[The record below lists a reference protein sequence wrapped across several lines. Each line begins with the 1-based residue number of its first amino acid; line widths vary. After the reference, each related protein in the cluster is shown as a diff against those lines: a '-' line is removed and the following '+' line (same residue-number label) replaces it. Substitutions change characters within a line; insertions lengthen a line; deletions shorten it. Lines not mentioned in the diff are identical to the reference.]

1 MEHASTVG
9 PLAAMWRVLD
19 LDLDVEA
26 TAHGLLRDADASFWL
41 DSASVATGNG
51 RHSIIGTDR
60 GSLAEVVR
68 YRLADGH
75 VRLRAGGRDR
85 TVPADVLTHLQRQL
99 ATPVVGDLPDL
110 PFRGGYVG
118 YLGYECKALTVA
130 PGRHTAETPDAYWLR
145 PQSFLVHDHATGRTH
160 LAALHPHGGDTGEA
174 AALLDALEAALV
186 ERTPGTEA
194 VPEDFG
200 EAPGRWRLPAREYES
215 RVRRA
220 QAALRRG
227 DSYEI
232 CLTDTFVADAH
243 PGGWELY
250 RILRR
255 LNPAPYAAHLRF
267 RTFGDS
273 LDVLSASPERFLR
286 VDRDRTVESRPIKGT
301 APRAA
306 HPAEDRRLA
315 ADLGADPKTRAEN
328 LIIVDLLRNDLGRV
342 CRPGTV
348 HVPELM
354 QVESYATV
362 HQLVSTVRG
371 QLRADKDLV
380 DLLRAC
386 FPGGSM
392 TGAPKPRT
400 LELIDELEAGPRGI
414 YSGTLGHL
422 GFDGSADLA
431 IVIRTLV
438 GDGRRWTLG
447 AGGAVVLDSD
457 PDAENAEKELKAR
470 ALRRAL
476 RSATG
481 P

>member
-9 PLAAMWRVLD
+9 PLAAMWRSVD

-26 TAHGLLRDADASFWL
+26 TARRVLADADAGFWL
-41 DSASVATGNG
+41 DSASAAWGNG
-51 RHSIIGTDR
+51 RYSILGSDR
-60 GSLAEVVR
+60 GGLSEVVR
-68 YRLADGH
+68 YRVADGH
-75 VRLRAGGRDR
+75 VRLRTAGRDR
-85 TVPADVLTHLQRQL
+85 TAPTDVLTHLRRQL
-99 ATPVVGDLPDL
+99 ATSLAWELPDL

-130 PGRHTAETPDAYWLR
+130 PGRHDSELPDAHWIR
-145 PQSFLVHDHATGRTH
+145 PQSFLVHDHALGRTH
-160 LAALHPHGGDTGEA
+160 LVAFHRHGSDTGEA
-174 AALLDALEAALV
+174 SALLDALEASLV
-186 ERTPGTEA
+186 ERAHGEERP
-194 VPEDFG
+194 VEDLG
-200 EAPGRWRLPAREYES
+200 EATGRWRLPAREYEA

-232 CLTDTFVADAH
+232 CLTDTFTAEAN
-243 PGGWELY
+243 PGAWALY
-250 RILRR
+250 RALRR
-255 LNPAPYAAHLRF
+255 LNPAPYAALLRF

-273 LDVLSASPERFLR
+273 IDVLSASPERFLK
-286 VDRDRTVESRPIKGT
+286 VDRDRMVESRPIKGT

-315 ADLGADPKTRAEN
+315 AELRADPKTRAEN

-348 HVPELM
+348 HVPQLM
-354 QVESYATV
+354 AVESYATV

-371 QLRADKDLV
+371 SLRPDKDLV

-422 GFDGSADLA
+422 GFDGTADLS

-470 ALRRAL
+470 ALRRAI
-476 RSATG
+476 RGATAT
-481 P
+481 